1 MSRMRIADGARVT
14 AHHGSESVTATV
26 VVQQSNG
33 DYLVRL
39 ADGET
44 PTLDGPTLE
53 RMNPDAPR
61 VPLHSER

>member
-1 MSRMRIADGARVT
+1 MMRIADGAEVD
-14 AHHGSESVTATV
+14 ALHGNETVRATV
-26 VVQQSNG
+26 VVRQSNG

-61 VPLHSER
+61 VPLHG